1 MGLPPTARNRV
12 YGPEKDEWKKA
23 DRIKANIAEAL
34 APEDGLT
41 ESERPLTHDELE
53 VESIRFFKKSCGKS
67 IRAWRNKKTFMFVRK
82 PHYVE

>member
-1 MGLPPTARNRV
+1 MSLPPTAGHPV

-23 DRIKANIAEAL
+23 DRIRGRIAEVL

-41 ESERPLTHDELE
+41 ESERPFTHEEPE

-67 IRAWRNKKTFMFVRK
+67 VRAWRNKKTFLFVKK